1 MTDRLFAQLKPMELE
16 EMTEEAHQR
25 RRAADLAAAFRTAR
39 SAPPSRRRI
48 RAPFLLVAGT
58 AAAGV
63 AAAAVIVVTGSN
75 TAPPTATT
83 SPTLPRTARTAI
95 AAEPVNA
102 RSFLLAAAATAVR
115 EPATS
120 GRYWYVRERTF
131 SKVHVV
137 PGDYMTQIKALLA
150 EEQRKEKELKD
161 KPGELAAQR
170 KEITEKMT
178 KLKQSEL
185 PYLAFTTDTQ
195 DTWRAM
201 KPGAASRYVRDPDVS
216 VTFGSP
222 QDEADWKAAGSPE
235 LAVKRPTTRDD
246 SSERVLSIDNPSLTI
261 QNIARLPTGEDALK
275 RRLDTL
281 FKQSPNSARIGRAVY
296 LWQTGVD
303 LMTAPITPGT
313 RSALFKVLAGRDGIT
328 SQGRVTDA
336 VGRTGVALSTPGI
349 DGVELR
355 MIIDEDT
362 AELLQYE
369 VVEKGQPLLRVA
381 LERMGWADRLGDVP
395 A

>member
-16 EMTEEAHQR
+16 EMTEEAHRR
-25 RRAADLAAAFRTAR
+25 RRAADLAAAFRTPR

-63 AAAAVIVVTGSN
+63 AAAAVIVVTGSSS
-75 TAPPTATT
+75 APPTATA
-83 SPTLPRTARTAI
+83 SPTMPATGRTAI
-95 AAEPVNA
+95 AAEPVDA

-131 SKVHVV
+131 TKVHVV

-170 KEITEKMT
+170 KEITEKIT
-178 KLKQSEL
+178 ELKQSEL
-185 PYLAFTTDTQ
+185 PYLAFTADTQ
-195 DTWRAM
+195 ETWRAM

-222 QDEADWKAAGSPE
+222 QDEADWKAAGSPALTE
-235 LAVKRPTTRDD
+235 KRPTTRDD

-261 QNIARLPTGEDALK
+261 QNISRLPTGEDALK

-281 FKQSPNSARIGRAVY
+281 FKQSPNSARVGRAVY

-336 VGRTGVALSTPGI
+336 VGRAGVALSTAGD
-349 DGVELR
+349 DGVEFR
-355 MIIDEDT
+355 MIINEDT
-362 AELLQYE
+362 ADLLQYE

-395 A
+395 S

>member
-1 MTDRLFAQLKPMELE
+1 MTDRLFAQLKPMDLD
-16 EMTEEAHQR
+16 EMTEEAHRR
-25 RRAADLAAAFRTAR
+25 RRAADLAAAFRTPR
-39 SAPPSRRRI
+39 SARPSRRRI

-63 AAAAVIVVTGSN
+63 AAAAVIVVTGSS

-95 AAEPVNA
+95 ADKPVDA
-102 RSFLLAAAATAVR
+102 RTFLLAAAATAVR

-120 GRYWYVRERTF
+120 GRYWYLRERTF
-131 SKVHVV
+131 AKVHVV
-137 PGDYMTQIKALLA
+137 PGDYLTQVKALLA
-150 EEQRKEKELKD
+150 EQQRKEKELKD
-161 KPGELAAQR
+161 KPGELAALR
-170 KEITEKMT
+170 KEITGKITE
-178 KLKQSEL
+178 LKQSEL

-201 KPGAASRYVRDPDVS
+201 KPGAASRFVRDPDVS

-222 QDEADWKAAGSPE
+222 QDEADWKAAGSPALTE
-235 LAVKRPTTRDD
+235 KRPTTRDD
-246 SSERVLSIDNPSLTI
+246 SSERILSIDNPTLTI
-261 QNIARLPTGEDALK
+261 QNIARLPTDENALR

-281 FKQSPNSARIGRAVY
+281 FKQSPNSARLDRGVY

-313 RSALFKVLAGRDGIT
+313 RSALFKVLAGQDGIT
-328 SQGRVTDA
+328 SRGRVTDA
-336 VGRTGVALSTPGI
+336 VGRTGVALSTAGD
-349 DGVELR
+349 DGVEFR
-355 MIIDEDT
+355 MIINEDT

>member
-1 MTDRLFAQLKPMELE
+1 MTDRLFAQLKPMELD
-16 EMTEEAHQR
+16 EMTEEAHRR
-25 RRAADLAAAFRTAR
+25 RRAADLAAAFRTPR
-39 SAPPSRRRI
+39 SAHPSRRRI

-63 AAAAVIVVTGSN
+63 AAAAVIVVTGSS
-75 TAPPTATT
+75 TALPIATT
-83 SPTLPRTARTAI
+83 SPTTASTARTAI
-95 AAEPVNA
+95 AVEPVDA
-102 RSFLLAAAATAVR
+102 RTFLLAAAATAVR

-131 SKVHVV
+131 AKVHVV

-150 EEQRKEKELKD
+150 EQQRKEKELKD
-161 KPGELAAQR
+161 KPDELAALR
-170 KEITEKMT
+170 KEITGKITE
-178 KLKQSEL
+178 LKQSEL

-201 KPGAASRYVRDPDVS
+201 KPGAASRFVRDPDVS
-216 VTFGSP
+216 VTFGTP
-222 QDEADWKAAGSPE
+222 QDEADWKAAGSPALTE
-235 LAVKRPTTRDD
+235 KRPPTRDD
-246 SSERVLSIDNPSLTI
+246 SSERILSIDNPTLTI
-261 QNIARLPTGEDALK
+261 QNIARLPTDENAL
-275 RRLDTL
+275 RHRLDAL
-281 FKQSPNSARIGRAVY
+281 FKQSPNSARLDRGGY

-313 RSALFKVLAGRDGIT
+313 RSALFKVLAGQDGIT
-328 SQGRVTDA
+328 SRGRVTDA
-336 VGRTGVALSTPGI
+336 VGRTGVALSTAGD
-349 DGVELR
+349 DGVEFR
-355 MIIDEDT
+355 MIINEDT